1 MVRRI
6 LRRLIR
12 ALIVG
17 RKAVLALVA
26 LLLIGGVAL
35 VVVNGAP
42 TIPTM
47 PKVAL
52 PGGHRAP
59 EATENFLKG
68 QQTYDLQLLLSGLS
82 DDSGDRARSRASMEA
97 LQRQLSMNRERGI
110 KFEQFNY
117 IGGQDLPDGTSLQFY
132 VVFVR
137 GPAPRTDLEPITY
150 IFTLDRGGKITRVQ

>member
-1 MVRRI
+1 
-6 LRRLIR
+6 LIR

-17 RKAVLALVA
+17 RKVVLALVA
-26 LLLIGGVAL
+26 LVLIGGVAL
-35 VVVNGAP
+35 VLTNGAP
-42 TIPTM
+42 SVPLMPSM

>member
-12 ALIVG
+12 ALVVG
-17 RKAVLALVA
+17 HKAVLALFA
-26 LLLIGGVAL
+26 LLIIGGVAL
-35 VVVNGAP
+35 IISNGAP
-42 TIPTM
+42 ALPSM
-47 PKVAL
+47 PKVSL

-82 DDSGDRARSRASMEA
+82 DDSSDRARSRASMDA